1 MEECKKEDRL
11 CCRQSSNIT
20 PIDGTYTCVKCGLV
34 NDVLYIPT
42 TVPGYWANDNITRLK
57 EPINEYC
64 ERGNIDLQTGY
75 FAEKIFNEFSAK
87 GKRLHKTP
95 LASACLYVSCRK
107 NGVPRTIKEISAI
120 SGCDIKQ
127 MGRYEKIVSN
137 TYYPSDATLYVDR
150 FCLKMG
156 LSLLQT
162 KIVRQEIQRNQDK
175 IGSSNTVAMACA
187 FIFKHLKK
195 NICVNMLEDVSGVP
209 VSTIKRMAKTIE

>member
-1 MEECKKEDRL
+1 MEECKNEDRI

-20 PIDGTYTCVKCGLV
+20 PIDGTYTCVKYSLV
-34 NDVLYIPT
+34 NDVLYIST
-42 TVPGYWANDNITRLK
+42 AVSACQGDDNIIRLK

-75 FAEKIFNEFSAK
+75 FAEKIFNEFLAK
-87 GKRLHKTP
+87 SKRVHKSP

-127 MGRYEKIVSN
+127 MGRYEKIISN
-137 TYYPSDATLYVDR
+137 IHHPSDAGLYVER
-150 FCLKMG
+150 FCLKVG
-156 LSLLQT
+156 ISLLQA

-175 IGSSNTVAMACA
+175 IGSSNTPAVACA
-187 FIFKHLKK
+187 FIFKHLKE

-209 VSTIKRMAKTIE
+209 VSTIKRMAKSIE